1 MVMMM
6 MMMMMMMTMMMV
18 TMMVTMMKTIVE
30 TIQVH
35 CGWVKYK
42 QYLSWETVTN
52 NDLQNPSR
60 MNREI

>member
-6 MMMMMMMTMMMV
+6 MMMMM
-18 TMMVTMMKTIVE
+18 MMVTMMKTIVE